1 MFPRL
6 FLCFLTAM
14 ATSGVGAKELDRAGL
29 LHRVVGNT
37 IHFQGAG
44 EDVFEYLD
52 PAGEIRGESSVKG
65 KFTAHCRL
73 LDDRTFCFE
82 SADPMAS
89 GCVAVQLSGKAITF
103 LRRDGVVEGPF
114 EFLAGNPR
122 AL

>member
-52 PAGEIRGESSVKG
+52 PAGEIRARTDGDPSVRAAAG
-65 KFTAHCRL
+65 S
-73 LDDRTFCFE
+73 E
-82 SADPMAS
+82 
-89 GCVAVQLSGKAITF
+89 
-103 LRRDGVVEGPF
+103 GVG
-114 EFLAGNPR
+114 
-122 AL
+122 